1 MFGKGLI
8 TGMRVTW
15 KHFWGK
21 KATFCYPE
29 EKLPMTERFRG
40 GHLVLNNQ
48 KCIGCKLC
56 AFNCPN
62 RALDLTVTVDENKK
76 RHMQKYLH
84 IMGRCLYCNICVENC
99 PTHALSWDKE
109 YAISSWYKEDMVHD
123 SMPPQAAAPAPEPE
137 VKPNE

>member
-21 KATFCYPE
+21 KVTFCYPE
-29 EKLPMTERFRG
+29 KKLPMTERFRG
-40 GHLVLNNQ
+40 GHLALNAT

-56 AFNCPN
+56 SLNCPN
-62 RALDLTVTVDENKK
+62 RALELTVSVDENKK
-76 RHMQKYLH
+76 RHMKQYLH
-84 IMGRCLYCNICVENC
+84 IMGRCLYCNLCVESC
-99 PTHALSWDKE
+99 PTQALSWDKE

-123 SMPPQAAAPAPEPE
+123 SMSDQTSAAVSE
-137 VKPNE
+137 VKPHE